1 MNSTEKMVLELH
13 AAGKSIPDIAA
24 RIRRTE
30 STVYMYLNRH
40 NLSPSKN
47 RKMRELGISARRIK
61 QVRNKARVGN
71 RIRVKSVK
79 TVVLGNENAKLIS
92 VPVLARVI
100 STASRYFCLVEL
112 PGGTRECILWI
123 DMVGEG
129 PDKY

>member
-24 RIRRTE
+24 RIGRTE
-30 STVYMYLNRH
+30 STVYMYLNRN

-61 QVRNKARVGN
+61 QIRNKARVGN

-79 TVVLGNENAKLIS
+79 TVVLGDENAKLIS
-92 VPVLARVI
+92 VSVLARVI
-100 STASRYFCLVEL
+100 STASKYFCLVEL
-112 PGGTRECILWI
+112 PSGTRECILWI
-123 DMVGEG
+123 DMVGESL
-129 PDKY
+129 DRY